1 MGLIFLIKITFIP
14 VCSKKQSLDPGRGSP
29 HLLTEGIQGYTGA
42 AFDNQ
47 FVMHMTADEAVG
59 KGLHGISQDITAYC
73 LDDVLHEFGSVAF
86 NPSPFSSGSPF
97 IGHALRAELV
107 HTHTGLNIGEPS
119 AGWEIDKEHRRGRGG
134 MECGCGMT

>member
-29 HLLTEGIQGYTGA
+29 HLFADSIQGYIGA
-42 AFDNQ
+42 AFDDQ
-47 FVMHMTADEAVG
+47 FIMYMTADKAVG

-86 NPSPFSSGSPF
+86 NPSPFSSGRKQVY
-97 IGHALRAELV
+97 LRFRSQDRECICKMHV
-107 HTHTGLNIGEPS
+107 NE
-119 AGWEIDKEHRRGRGG
+119 EIFDFRVPRSFQ
-134 MECGCGMT
+134 